1 MNLATKIKFLIIW
14 LCLSLCG
21 AGFLMAP
28 KERAETGP
36 PKANAMP
43 VQNRETTRHV
53 WIHV

>member
-1 MNLATKIKFLIIW
+1 MNSKIKFLVIS

-21 AGFLMAP
+21 AGFLVAP
-28 KERAETGP
+28 KERAKTVP

-53 WIHV
+53 WIQV